1 MKVAIINL
9 DVDRFG
15 HVFADVLTLA
25 MVCIY
30 CCFCIMVF
38 FIRLESHDCAFHI
51 LNSKRLLQSSA
62 EFHAHSKRM
71 KDHCWESLG

>member
-1 MKVAIINL
+1 MIVAIIDL

-15 HVFADVLTLA
+15 HVCADVLASA

-38 FIRLESHDCAFHI
+38 FIRLESNDCAFHI
-51 LNSKRLLQSSA
+51 LNSKRLLQCSA
-62 EFHAHSKRM
+62 EFHAHAKM
-71 KDHCWESLG
+71 VNDHCGESLG